1 MNGLLISLLV
11 NYLYGSAS
19 WYEENLYSKSDLS
32 FGFLMGH
39 LSQIPNGRIRFHSL
53 FRHISC
59 LNGPSQLLSTKGK
72 SSLGRKSEYG
82 MMGDLPP
89 LISAKYECMARKPQL
104 WQYPRFFNSVT
115 NEKSGLYHKC
125 TLYFWPSDTSTC
137 IWIYLV
143 FNDSEDFSL
152 TRQHTCSWVLRPELA
167 KTITKYCFEI
177 KLWTRHVFMKHGC
190 PRWQQSQNMAKIC
203 NFYILTPHPQR
214 HVMSVKCEEPI
225 YELTVQ
231 VWLLYYHPNLKYFT
245 L

>member
-1 MNGLLISLLV
+1 MFVFFQTPRTNLQSRGQTDRPKSGLPQIPLRRHIVIDSITYVFWNQTTFFYNKGRVNGLLISLLV

-89 LISAKYECMARKPQL
+89 LISAKYECMARKP
-104 WQYPRFFNSVT
+104 
-115 NEKSGLYHKC
+115 
-125 TLYFWPSDTSTC
+125 
-137 IWIYLV
+137 
-143 FNDSEDFSL
+143 
-152 TRQHTCSWVLRPELA
+152 
-167 KTITKYCFEI
+167 
-177 KLWTRHVFMKHGC
+177 
-190 PRWQQSQNMAKIC
+190 
-203 NFYILTPHPQR
+203 
-214 HVMSVKCEEPI
+214 
-225 YELTVQ
+225 
-231 VWLLYYHPNLKYFT
+231 
-245 L
+245 